1 MPSHYT
7 RYAKKARTHTS
18 NQRALNEKND
28 AHRLKQRGKQK
39 VKTNK
44 KKQMTRSQNIDNYAC
59 TYYAEL
65 FEQQINPNE

>member
-7 RYAKKARTHTS
+7 RYEKKARTHTS

-44 KKQMTRSQNIDNYAC
+44 KNR
-59 TYYAEL
+59 
-65 FEQQINPNE
+65 